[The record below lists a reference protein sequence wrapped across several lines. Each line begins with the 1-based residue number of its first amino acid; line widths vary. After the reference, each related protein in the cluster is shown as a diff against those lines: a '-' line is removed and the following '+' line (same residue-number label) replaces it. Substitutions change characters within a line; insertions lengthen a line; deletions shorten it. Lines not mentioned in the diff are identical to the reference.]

1 MAQNA
6 QFANL
11 NISLFPGD
19 TPPYASRLGLC
30 SSPVTIGL
38 DISVSENDIY
48 VTIELGIFVLE
59 NIHLAHP
66 KDRYGGNGRIHPHRL
81 ACTIVSS
88 RLVYCNV
95 LLGSMSGSNHDKLQL
110 VHNCLARVVTGARR
124 RDHIKPVLKHFPSFV
139 YRLESASRSRRSST
153 KSK

>member
-11 NISLFPGD
+11 NINLFPGD

-30 SSPVTIGL
+30 SSPVTIEL

-66 KDRYGGNGRIHPHRL
+66 KDRPGGDGGYTPTDLKRKIKATLKCIAKIH
-81 ACTIVSS
+81 A
-88 RLVYCNV
+88 
-95 LLGSMSGSNHDKLQL
+95 LQCKA
-110 VHNCLARVVTGARR
+110 NFINTY
-124 RDHIKPVLKHFPSFV
+124 F
-139 YRLESASRSRRSST
+139 
-153 KSK
+153 